1 MFETLY
7 KSVDSKV
14 QPSAELINKTKLKIK
29 DELNNKNKVVHV
41 NFYKYAT
48 IAACLVIF
56 IGVLAVNTTKNIVIE
71 DSSSINE
78 TINDSYKGA
87 NITTNGNPFNSG
99 RFDSAMSS
107 GAAISITT
115 SSNSILNNISEFFE
129 NILQWF
135 KELLF

>member
-1 MFETLY
+1 MFENLY
-7 KSVDSKV
+7 KKVDEKV
-14 QPSAELINKTKLKIK
+14 QPSEELINETKLKMK

-56 IGVLAVNTTKNIVIE
+56 IGVLSVNTQKDIAME
-71 DSSSINE
+71 YAPSINE
-78 TINDSYKGA
+78 NVNDSYKES
-87 NITTNGNPFNSG
+87 NITTNGNPFNSVT
-99 RFDSAMSS
+99 FDSAMSS
-107 GAAISITT
+107 GTATSATVAKYSIFD
-115 SSNSILNNISEFFE
+115 SILEFFE